1 MRTWLSQ
8 HEGGQWER
16 QMRRVRAGHHGV
28 ARLAVVAAAGVLL
41 LAGCGTDEP
50 DDDADAAPPT
60 DDPTTAAD
68 DGATGDD
75 GDDGGDGDT
84 GGDAD
89 AITIGV
95 VTSRTGDLAPTG
107 SQVWAGVAFAAEQR
121 NAEGG
126 IDGRQIEVVVEDD
139 RSDPTGALNAFQKLT
154 SENDPVAI
162 WGPTFTPLTL
172 AMEPAVVEA
181 QLPVFVSPTAP
192 VVTQQ
197 GDGWFFRT
205 RTNDTKTGEIAARVA
220 IEDLGASKVA
230 YLYPNND
237 FGVGGYEIISAAV
250 EELGGEEVAAEVYTQ
265 GDRDLS
271 AQLLNIQRSDAD
283 LLIPWTV
290 PVDSAMLVNQADEFG
305 LEIPI
310 LGGPGYA
317 TEEYLDLVGEATDGH
332 YALADAAIAS
342 RDVGG
347 REDAWD
353 WVDSFKESHSDIPV
367 SFVVS
372 VAYDSANMLFDVIAE
387 GASTDGESLREALLA
402 HEGHEGVG
410 GTFECD
416 DEGNCLHQ
424 ADIIQWEGTQM
435 ELMDT
440 VVVAPE

>member
-1 MRTWLSQ
+1 
-8 HEGGQWER
+8 
-16 QMRRVRAGHHGV
+16 MRRARARRHGTVRLV
-28 ARLAVVAAAGVLL
+28 AVAAAGLLVL
-41 LAGCGTDEP
+41 AACGTDEA
-50 DDDADAAPPT
+50 DDEPDAAQPT
-60 DDPTTAAD
+60 DDQPTD
-68 DGATGDD
+68 DQPTD
-75 GDDGGDGDT
+75 GDDQATDGDT
-84 GGDAD
+84 PGEAEGDP
-89 AITIGV
+89 ITIGV

-107 SQVWAGVAFAAEQR
+107 SQVWAGVAFAAEER
-121 NAEGG
+121 NADGG
-126 IDGRQIEVVVEDD
+126 IDGRPIEVVLEDD

-205 RTNDTKTGEIAARVA
+205 RTNDSKTGEIAARFA
-220 IEDLGASKVA
+220 IEDLEATNIA
-230 YLYPNND
+230 FLYPNND
-237 FGVGGYEIISAAV
+237 FGTGGYDIMSAAV
-250 EELGGEEVAAEVYTQ
+250 EELGGQEVAAEVYTQ

-317 TEEYLDLVGEATDGH
+317 TEEYLDLVGEATSGH

-347 REDAWD
+347 REQAWD
-353 WVDSFKESHSDIPV
+353 WVDSFKESHPDIPV
-367 SFVVS
+367 SFVSS
-372 VAYDSANMLFDVIAE
+372 VAYDSANMLFDIIAD
-387 GASTDGESLREALLA
+387 GTATDGESLREALLA

-424 ADIIQWEGTQM
+424 ADVIQWEGTQM
-435 ELMDT
+435 QLMDT